1 MGNGQGRPGA
11 CNLGRGV
18 GSADARASRDV
29 VNRIG
34 SQTYTLARG
43 RANADHRPSLRAV
56 RDLTREARL
65 FVCVKGVCEQS

>member
-1 MGNGQGRPGA
+1 MGNGQGRLGA
-11 CNLGRGV
+11 YNLGRGI

-29 VNRIG
+29 VNHTG

-43 RANADHRPSLRAV
+43 RANADYRPSLRAV

-65 FVCVKGVCEQS
+65 LVCVKGVCQQS